1 MSLVQVKR
9 KCQARPLKQKYEALQ
24 EVAKGALKS
33 TVTRKYNNVPNNTLS
48 TWIKNKDKI
57 IQSYRECGNVKRR
70 RVRYSPNENLD
81 KAVYKW
87 LLAVRSKNTVINTL
101 ILKEKSI
108 IFAKAFGI
116 TDFVL
121 SDGWIM
127 HWKR

>member
-24 EVAKGALKS
+24 EVAKGAPKS
-33 TVTRKYNNVPNNTLS
+33 TVACKYNNVPNNTLS